1 MTVTADNKTDG
12 YPKFGPELLERRMRV
27 VDLTRPIFEGMPV
40 WFGHQKTF
48 ITTNQTHDQ
57 FKRAWKTELGFE
69 AHNLL
74 ISEHAGTH
82 TDAVFE
88 YDRNGPTIDKSPL
101 EYWYGEAICLDVSSV
116 DYPDYITDAILTDA
130 LEHSGQ
136 EIRRGD
142 TVLLYTGYGDR
153 HYPDLTYAEK
163 HPGLTRDAAIWLG
176 EQGVINIGVD
186 NVSIDHSDDTSFAG
200 HVVCGEYGIVNT
212 EGLTNLDQVVG
223 QRMTYF
229 GLPLFIRNGTGSPI
243 RAVAVL
249 DLAAPAS

>member
-1 MTVTADNKTDG
+1 MTTTDNTQTG
-12 YPKFGPELLERRMRV
+12 RYPRFGAEVLQRRMQV
-27 VDLTRPIFEGMPV
+27 IDLTREIFEGMPL

-48 ITTNQTHDQ
+48 INTNQTHDQ
-57 FKRAWKTELGFE
+57 FKDTYKTEMGFE
-69 AHNLL
+69 AHNLI

-101 EYWYGEAICLDVSSV
+101 EYYYGEAICLDVSSV
-116 DYPDYITDAILTDA
+116 QYPDWITPEILAGA
-130 LEHSGQ
+130 LDRSGQ

-142 TVLLYTGYGDR
+142 TVLLYTGVGDQ
-153 HYPDLTYAEK
+153 HYPDPAYADKYPGLNREAALWLAEK
-163 HPGLTRDAAIWLG
+163 
-176 EQGVINIGVD
+176 GVINIGVD
-186 NVSIDHSDDTSFAG
+186 NVAIDHSDDLGFSG

-212 EGLTNLDQVVG
+212 EGLTNLDQVVNE
-223 QRMTYF
+223 RFLYF

-249 DLAAPAS
+249 GL

>member
-1 MTVTADNKTDG
+1 MTITDRPTSTR
-12 YPKFGPELLERRMRV
+12 YPLFGTDVLQRRMQV
-27 VDLTRPIFEGMPV
+27 IDLTREIFEGMPV

-48 ITTNQTHDQ
+48 ISTNQTHDQ
-57 FKRAWKTELGFE
+57 FMDMYQTEMGFE

-101 EYWYGEAICLDVSSV
+101 EYWYGEAICLDVTAIQ
-116 DYPDYITDAILTDA
+116 YPEYITPEVLEGA
-130 LEHSGQ
+130 LAASGQ
-136 EIRRGD
+136 EIRKGD
-142 TVLLYTGYGDR
+142 TVLLYTGVGDQ
-153 HYPDLTYAEK
+153 HYPELSYTDKY
-163 HPGLTRDAAIWLG
+163 PGLTRDAAIWLA
-176 EQGVINIGVD
+176 EKGVINIGVD
-186 NVSIDHSDDTSFAG
+186 NVAIDHSDDTAFSG

-212 EGLTNLDQVVG
+212 EGLTNLDQIAG
-223 QRMTYF
+223 KRFLYF

-249 DLAAPAS
+249 GL

>member
-1 MTVTADNKTDG
+1 MTITDRPTSTR
-12 YPKFGPELLERRMRV
+12 YPLFGAEVLQRRMQV
-27 VDLTRPIFEGMPV
+27 IDLTREIFEGMPV

-48 ITTNQTHDQ
+48 ISTNQTHDQ
-57 FKRAWKTELGFE
+57 FKDMYQTEMGFE

-101 EYWYGEAICLDVSSV
+101 EYWYGEAICLDVTAIQ
-116 DYPDYITDAILTDA
+116 YPDYITPDVLEGA
-130 LEHSGQ
+130 LAASGQ
-136 EIRRGD
+136 EIRKGD
-142 TVLLYTGYGDR
+142 TVLLYTGVGDQ
-153 HYPDLTYAEK
+153 HYPDLSYTDKY
-163 HPGLTRDAAIWLG
+163 PGLTRDGAIWLA
-176 EQGVINIGVD
+176 EKGVINIGVD
-186 NVSIDHSDDTSFAG
+186 NVAIDHSDDTAFSG

-212 EGLTNLDQVVG
+212 EGLTNLDQIAG
-223 QRMTYF
+223 KRFLYF

-249 DLAAPAS
+249 GL